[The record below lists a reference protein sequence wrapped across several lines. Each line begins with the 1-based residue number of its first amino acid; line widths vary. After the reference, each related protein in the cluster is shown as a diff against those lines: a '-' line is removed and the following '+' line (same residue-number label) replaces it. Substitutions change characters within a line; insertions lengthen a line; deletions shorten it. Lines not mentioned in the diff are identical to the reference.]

1 MFSRQTFKVWQ
12 LLKQTV
18 TPNAV
23 SCLYVFDQRVS
34 LIFHFSQLSDIFLA
48 QKQHTC
54 LQKLFLTS
62 GNPCKEYFVEQK
74 QIKSATALNFE
85 RLAAKHVMFAPTHV
99 FSSRVH
105 AYMQPTVSTKLEKL
119 PYFARIKTGFLRPLY
134 CPDRQKHPLTL
145 LKRQLSSFRAGFVR
159 NKHFAPQ
166 MRSVRVACVQT
177 SPLWGRGIVLRLRQ
191 TISLFSVN
199 IPPGIPLAKFA
210 NFMDFKVHFP
220 VVSMNLRIQ
229 QLTKPCE
236 GGWPCIDQNNWWWFR
251 IRFLCVLIR
260 PYETAKCFLPCKNEW
275 EDLYVQR
282 KHFYYKRQRSGYF
295 SNIEQSEYKRLCSPH
310 ADHCGDSHHFLHIW
324 RNQVKLQNCSLESR
338 LVHRRYLHEV

>member
-1 MFSRQTFKVWQ
+1 
-12 LLKQTV
+12 
-18 TPNAV
+18 
-23 SCLYVFDQRVS
+23 
-34 LIFHFSQLSDIFLA
+34 
-48 QKQHTC
+48 
-54 LQKLFLTS
+54 
-62 GNPCKEYFVEQK
+62 
-74 QIKSATALNFE
+74 
-85 RLAAKHVMFAPTHV
+85 
-99 FSSRVH
+99 
-105 AYMQPTVSTKLEKL
+105 MQPKVSTKLEKL

-166 MRSVRVACVQT
+166 MRNVRVACVQT
-177 SPLWGRGIVLRLRQ
+177 SPLWGRGVVLRLRQ

-251 IRFLCVLIR
+251 IRFSCVLSGCMKQQSVLFLAKMREKIYMFKENIFILNAKDQGILATSNNQNINAYAVLMR
-260 PYETAKCFLPCKNEW
+260 TTVETA
-275 EDLYVQR
+275 
-282 KHFYYKRQRSGYF
+282 
-295 SNIEQSEYKRLCSPH
+295 
-310 ADHCGDSHHFLHIW
+310 HHFLHIW